1 MSSTRDKIISAVID
15 YIKDD
20 TNIESITLSKIAQT
34 ANIGKSTVYEH
45 FSSKE
50 QLIIETYQYLLDY
63 YQKLINQPLKSN
75 TFKSMFIEQLDLIL
89 CAMMDARTMVDAIM
103 NHQNTFIN
111 IGKELEPCVME
122 IQKMME
128 SRFLVIFKKGIEEGI
143 IATREPKPYQGNIVQ
158 AIISG
163 LLYQYAN
170 HTIDINKDK
179 LYELIY
185 DHVIMLMK

>member
-1 MSSTRDKIISAVID
+1 MSSTRDKIIAAVID

-63 YQKLINQPLKSN
+63 YQKLMNKPLESE
-75 TFKSMFIEQLDLIL
+75 TFKQMFIEQLDLIA

-103 NHQNTFIN
+103 NHQNSFIN
-111 IGKELEPCVME
+111 IGKELEPCVIE

-128 SRFLVIFKKGIEEGI
+128 SRFLEIFKKGIQEGI
-143 IATREPKPYQGNIVQ
+143 ITPREPKPYQGNIIQ

-163 LLYQYAN
+163 MLYQYAN
-170 HTIDINKDK
+170 HTIDIKK
-179 LYELIY
+179 EVLYELIY